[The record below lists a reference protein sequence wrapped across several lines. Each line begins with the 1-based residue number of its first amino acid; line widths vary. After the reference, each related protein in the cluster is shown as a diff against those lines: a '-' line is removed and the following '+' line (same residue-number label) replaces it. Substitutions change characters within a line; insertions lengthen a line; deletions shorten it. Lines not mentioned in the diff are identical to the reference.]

1 MNPSALNI
9 RNRLDLNGYAV
20 ADVGDR
26 ENYLAICNQLGKVTQ
41 TREIFLKPRE
51 QVEKYTGYSHLPD
64 EVPFHTD
71 HPLVNVV
78 GLFCEEADNLGG
90 GENLLI
96 DTRDILEELSPLEVE
111 VLKSVQIPLP
121 RSEDRL
127 PLLIIEESQPP
138 HVYWLPA
145 FAIANLDKLEN
156 SQAVAV
162 RRFNQ
167 VISIRRR
174 EKRHLFFKLKSG
186 QAIWFDN
193 FVMLHGRDQLD
204 PLSKRLQVRA
214 FIQYVRIPERERR

>member
-9 RNRLDLNGYAV
+9 RSRLDLNGYV
-20 ADVGDR
+20 IADVGDR

-96 DTRDILEELSPLEVE
+96 DTRDLLGELSSVEVE
-111 VLKSVQIPLP
+111 SLKSVQIPLP
-121 RSEDRL
+121 RSEDRI
-127 PLLIIEESQPP
+127 PLLTAVNGQPP
-138 HVYWLPA
+138 HIYWLPA
-145 FAIANLDKLEN
+145 FALTHLDKLEN
-156 SQAVAV
+156 YQAVAV
-162 RRFNQ
+162 SRFNQ
-167 VISIRRR
+167 ILSIHRKERRF
-174 EKRHLFFKLKSG
+174 LSFKLKSG

-204 PLSKRLQVRA
+204 PSSRRLQLRV
-214 FIQYVRIPERERR
+214 FIQYV

>member
-9 RNRLDLNGYAV
+9 RSCLDLNGYVV
-20 ADVGDR
+20 ADVGNR
-26 ENYLAICNQLGKVTQ
+26 ENYLAICNKLGKVTQ
-41 TREIFLKPRE
+41 TREIFLKPKE
-51 QVEKYTGYSHLPD
+51 TVEKYTGYSHLPD

-71 HPLVNVV
+71 YPLVNVV

-96 DTRDILEELSPLEVE
+96 DTRDILGELFPLEVE
-111 VLKSVQIPLP
+111 GLKSVQIPLP
-121 RSEDRL
+121 RSEDWL
-127 PLLIIEESQPP
+127 PLLTAVDGRPP
-138 HVYWLPA
+138 HIYWLPA
-145 FAIANLDKLEN
+145 FTLTNLDKLED

-167 VISIRRR
+167 ILSIHRS
-174 EKRHLFFKLKSG
+174 EKRFLSFKLKSG

-204 PLSKRLQVRA
+204 PSSRRLQLRV
-214 FIQYVRIPERERR
+214 FIQYV

>member
-9 RNRLDLNGYAV
+9 RSCLDLNGYVV

-71 HPLVNVV
+71 YPLVNAV
-78 GLFCEEADNLGG
+78 GLFCEVADDLG

-96 DTRDILEELSPLEVE
+96 DSRDILGELSPLEVE
-111 VLKSVQIPLP
+111 SLKSVQIPLP

-127 PLLIIEESQPP
+127 SLLTAVEDQPP
-138 HVYWLPA
+138 HIYWLPA
-145 FAIANLDKLEN
+145 FVLANLDKLED
-156 SQAVAV
+156 SQAIAV

-167 VISIRRR
+167 MLLIRRS
-174 EKRHLFFKLKSG
+174 EKRFLSFKLKSG

-204 PLSKRLQVRA
+204 PSSKRLQLRV
-214 FIQYVRIPERERR
+214 FIQYV

>member
-9 RNRLDLNGYAV
+9 RSRLDLNGYVV

-26 ENYLAICNQLGKVTQ
+26 KNYLAICNQLGKVTQ
-41 TREIFLKPRE
+41 TREIFLKPKE
-51 QVEKYTGYSHLPD
+51 TVEKYTGYSHLPD

-71 HPLVNVV
+71 YPLVNVV
-78 GLFCEEADNLGG
+78 GLFCEEVDNLGG

-96 DTRDILEELSPLEVE
+96 DTRDILGELSLLEVE
-111 VLKSVQIPLP
+111 GLKSVQIPLP

-127 PLLIIEESQPP
+127 PLLTVEEGRPP

-145 FAIANLDKLEN
+145 FALVNLDKLKD
-156 SQAVAV
+156 SQVTAIK
-162 RRFNQ
+162 RFNQ
-167 VISIRRR
+167 VLSIRRS
-174 EKRHLFFKLKSG
+174 EKRFLSFKLKAG

-204 PLSKRLQVRA
+204 PSSRRLQLRV
-214 FIQYVRIPERERR
+214 FIQYV

>member
-1 MNPSALNI
+1 MKPDASNI
-9 RNRLDLNGYAV
+9 RRCLDLNGYAV

-26 ENYLAICNQLGKVTQ
+26 KNYLEICNQLGKVTQ
-41 TREIFLKPRE
+41 TREVFLKPKE
-51 QVEKYTGYSHLPD
+51 TVEKYTGYSHLPD

-71 HPLVNVV
+71 YPLVNVV
-78 GLFCEEADNLGG
+78 GLFCEEADDLG

-111 VLKSVQIPLP
+111 GLKSVQIPLP
-121 RSEDRL
+121 RSEERL
-127 PLLIIEESQPP
+127 PLLIIEKGRPP

-145 FAIANLDKLEN
+145 FALANLDKLED
-156 SQAVAV
+156 SQAIAV

-167 VISIRRR
+167 VLSTRRS
-174 EKRHLFFKLKSG
+174 EKKYLSFKLKSG

-204 PLSKRLQVRA
+204 PSSKRSQVRV
-214 FIQYVRIPERERR
+214 FIQYV